1 MDIEE
6 FKNFIIN
13 NRLAKG
19 AWEPFELRGYTLSII
34 RNASQPFGGG
44 LISAKQGERLKEGI
58 DELRKEQD
66 LPPTPKNAMDG
77 WCNPFRKIGDIDFIC
92 LN

>member
-1 MDIEE
+1 MNVEDF
-6 FKNFIIN
+6 FKKIADDRVKN
-13 NRLAKG
+13 G

-34 RNASQPFGGG
+34 RNASQPFFGGM
-44 LISAKQGERLKEGI
+44 ISKKQGGRLKEGI
-58 DELRKEQD
+58 DELREEQG
-66 LPPTPKNAMDG
+66 LEPTPDNAMQG